1 MAKSILQDRKESYL
15 TGATYNLEEHH
26 IFFGTANRKISE
38 KYGLKVWLTSE
49 EHRGTYGVHGKYG
62 KVLDK
67 KLKKEAQ
74 KKFEENH
81 TREEFIRLIG
91 RNYL

>member
-1 MAKSILQDRKESYL
+1 MSKSILKESYL

-62 KVLDK
+62 KTLDE
-67 KLKKEAQ
+67 KLKREAQ
-74 KKFEENH
+74 KKFEKNH